1 MWSVKIRKTQ
11 VTGFGS
17 ISTLANNSVL
27 ASSCQVS
34 LATSQISDTML
45 SMSLEIANNP
55 IQTTETAL
63 KKASHAPESF
73 PYRLL
78 TRATHTLWS
87 VSVPTMR
94 QAGSLV
100 FGMGQPHFR
109 PQAKIEKNLFN
120 ESIHHWLG
128 TSHGTK
134 ACSACS
140 HCKDF
145 KKQKTVPLLQKSV

>member
-1 MWSVKIRKTQ
+1 
-11 VTGFGS
+11 
-17 ISTLANNSVL
+17 
-27 ASSCQVS
+27 
-34 LATSQISDTML
+34 
-45 SMSLEIANNP
+45 MSLEIANNP

-109 PQAKIEKNLFN
+109 PQAKIEKTCSMKASTTGWGHHMEPRHVAHVAIAKTSRSKRLYLCYKRVY
-120 ESIHHWLG
+120 SLCVQVRHGDKSKILIQTAPIMYIHIQRH
-128 TSHGTK
+128 TSRMQNMYNCINHIHK
-134 ACSACS
+134 
-140 HCKDF
+140 
-145 KKQKTVPLLQKSV
+145 